1 MSKLYYELEG
11 EVSTERKAREDRA
24 IKRMIDD
31 ALSEYEYLIERLFG
45 VNDQIDN
52 MKVMTREKLVNEAKR
67 YEERRSYDRP
77 EATRRR

>member
-31 ALSEYEYLIERLFG
+31 AYP
-45 VNDQIDN
+45 N
-52 MKVMTREKLVNEAKR
+52 MNT
-67 YEERRSYDRP
+67 
-77 EATRRR
+77 